1 MQFVVNY
8 KPISVFRMSKSNNV
22 TRAVGSKVDWNF
34 LYKCSDLC
42 DMDYF
47 LFMLFDSSIY

>member
-22 TRAVGSKVDWNF
+22 TRAVGSKVDRNF
-34 LYKCSDLC
+34 LYKCSVRHGV
-42 DMDYF
+42 F
-47 LFMLFDSSIY
+47 FIYAVCQFSLLN

>member
-8 KPISVFRMSKSNNV
+8 KPISVCPMSKSNNV
-22 TRAVGSKVDWNF
+22 TRAVGSKVNRNL

-42 DMDYF
+42 DMEYF